1 LNIHGELKKKSIVPD
16 PGKAIKKTHVTTTSE
31 IKSNP
36 NLRAELNWNDLYLL
50 SKFPCQV
57 GSCITTSLG

>member
-1 LNIHGELKKKSIVPD
+1 LNIQGELKKKSIVPD

-50 SKFPCQV
+50 CQFLFQV
-57 GSCITTSLG
+57 